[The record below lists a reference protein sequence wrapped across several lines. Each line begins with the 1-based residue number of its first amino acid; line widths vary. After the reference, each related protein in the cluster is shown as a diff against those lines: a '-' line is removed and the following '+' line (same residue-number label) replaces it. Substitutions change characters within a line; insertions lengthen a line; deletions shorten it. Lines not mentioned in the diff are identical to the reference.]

1 MMKSAVFAR
10 PNLKVFLLGAILIA
24 VVQDFIAKG
33 RSQASIFST
42 AGAARTGAFSP
53 DKLGQLLADAE
64 LNPSSEVY
72 LRISHWYEKR
82 GEIKKAMAYLHKAR
96 KLAEVEEFD
105 D

>member
-1 MMKSAVFAR
+1 MMKNAVFAR

-42 AGAARTGAFSP
+42 TGACSL
-53 DKLGQLLADAE
+53 DNVDQLLADAQ

-72 LRISHWYEKR
+72 LRISRWYERR
-82 GEIKKAMAYLHKAR
+82 GEIKKAMVYLHKAR
-96 KLAEVEEFD
+96 KLAEVEEVED
-105 D
+105 